1 MFTGIVEEVGL
12 VRQITTDKLVI
23 ASSFV
28 LSDAKVGGS
37 IAVNGTCLTMTAVD
51 VDSFSVDVVPE
62 TWRRT
67 NLGGLTS
74 GGRVNLERPL
84 AAQGRLDG
92 HILQGH
98 VDGTATITKIRQ
110 DGTAKVLSFT
120 IDSSLTR
127 YIVDKGF
134 VAVDGVSLTVV
145 HSLHDG
151 FTVTIIPFTNEHTVF
166 NERNVGDKVNIEV
179 DVLAK
184 YVERLIQTTEHKER
198 D

>member
-12 VRQITTDKLVI
+12 VRKVTTDKLVI
-23 ASSFV
+23 DSSFV

-37 IAVNGTCLTMTAVD
+37 IAVNGACLTMTAVHAG
-51 VDSFSVDVVPE
+51 SFSVDVVPE
-62 TWRRT
+62 TRRRT
-67 NLGGLTS
+67 NLGGLTT
-74 GGRVNLERPL
+74 GTRVNLERPL

-98 VDGTATITKIRQ
+98 VDGTARITEIRC
-110 DGTAKVLSFT
+110 DGTATILKFT
-120 IDSSLTR
+120 IDSSLAR

-145 HSLHDG
+145 HSLDDG

-166 NERNVGDKVNIEV
+166 NEREVGDEVNIEV
-179 DVLAK
+179 DILAK
-184 YVERLIQTTEHKER
+184 YVERLTQATERKER